1 MSVFSL
7 KNNAYEQYK
16 FHKQAFKLLG
26 GLDFNILIQ
35 KFFSEKSEQIYQLL
49 WQREIHVSFFLRN
62 NSL

>member
-1 MSVFSL
+1 MSVFFL

-35 KFFSEKSEQIYQLL
+35 KFFQRNENRFINFCGKGRYISVFFEK
-49 WQREIHVSFFLRN
+49 
-62 NSL
+62 